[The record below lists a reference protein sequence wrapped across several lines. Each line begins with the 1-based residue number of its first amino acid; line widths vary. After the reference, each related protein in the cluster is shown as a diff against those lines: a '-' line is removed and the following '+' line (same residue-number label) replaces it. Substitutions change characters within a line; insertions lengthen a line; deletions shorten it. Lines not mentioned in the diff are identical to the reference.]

1 MHDEI
6 YSFKTPF
13 KTTDQ
18 ITNLDTTKKASKLF
32 AIKTYRPLIGQRHGS
47 VNQKS
52 DKVFHLWNKS
62 ETRLVVGTN
71 SELIRAPQIRI

>member
-1 MHDEI
+1 MYDKI

-32 AIKTYRPLIGQRHGS
+32 AI
-47 VNQKS
+47 
-52 DKVFHLWNKS
+52 
-62 ETRLVVGTN
+62 
-71 SELIRAPQIRI
+71 